1 MVGFGILLW
10 FSDKKEQVNVKI
22 SDWTIRHALILG
34 LWQMLALIPGT
45 SRSGITITG
54 ARFLNYDRSSA
65 IKMSMLMSIPIILA
79 AATLEFYYLGFE
91 KIAIN
96 QLEIVLAITISALA
110 AFGAL
115 SLMMRLLTTVNFT
128 PYVLY
133 RILLGSLLI
142 IWAIM

>member
-1 MVGFGILLW
+1 MYLKNSLTVFLFFVISCQPIEILKPVVV
-10 FSDKKEQVNVKI
+10 DI
-22 SDWTIRHALILG
+22 S
-34 LWQMLALIPGT
+34 
-45 SRSGITITG
+45 
-54 ARFLNYDRSSA
+54 N
-65 IKMSMLMSIPIILA
+65 
-79 AATLEFYYLGFE
+79 FE
-91 KIAIN
+91 KISIN

>member
-1 MVGFGILLW
+1 MNKEKRKKQDIAYLKMAKIWGELSYCKRKKVGALI
-10 FSDKKEQVNVKI
+10 VKDRMII
-22 SDWTIRHALILG
+22 SDGFNGTPSGFENISINWFEI
-34 LWQMLALIPGT
+34 MLA
-45 SRSGITITG
+45 
-54 ARFLNYDRSSA
+54 
-65 IKMSMLMSIPIILA
+65 II
-79 AATLEFYYLGFE
+79 
-91 KIAIN
+91 
-96 QLEIVLAITISALA
+96 ISALA